1 MPSSQYGP
9 LLPLDFLDRE
19 YFIPILQVL
28 SSPELRKRYDQ
39 QGAEGMEV
47 DFMDHAE
54 FFNALFGSDRF
65 EHLVGELMIASAARH
80 GDLNSEQMRRMQVS
94 ISSTVDAISLHA

>member
-1 MPSSQYGP
+1 M
-9 LLPLDFLDRE
+9 D
-19 YFIPILQVL
+19 
-28 SSPELRKRYDQ
+28 
-39 QGAEGMEV
+39 V

-65 EHLVGELMIASAARH
+65 EHLVGELMIASAARN

-94 ISSTVDAISLHA
+94 ISSTVNATPLHALTCAICN

>member
-1 MPSSQYGP
+1 M
-9 LLPLDFLDRE
+9 D
-19 YFIPILQVL
+19 
-28 SSPELRKRYDQ
+28 
-39 QGAEGMEV
+39 V

-80 GDLNSEQMRRMQVS
+80 GNLNSEQMRRMQVS
-94 ISSTVDAISLHA
+94 MSSAPDVTPPHA